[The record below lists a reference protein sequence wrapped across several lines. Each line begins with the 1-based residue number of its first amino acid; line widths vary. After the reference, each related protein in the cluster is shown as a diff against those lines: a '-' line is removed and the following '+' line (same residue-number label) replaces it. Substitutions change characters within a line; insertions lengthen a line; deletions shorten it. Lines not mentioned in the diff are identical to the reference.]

1 MSASKPTFFA
11 LPIRSF
17 IASAVAFG
25 GTVCAT
31 LLLAATFVLG
41 TAAAQEK
48 TKVGFVYVG
57 PIGDHGWTHAHDVG
71 RRALEEEF
79 GSGVETTFL
88 ESVPEGADAEGAIRR
103 LANEGH
109 DVIFTTSFGYMN
121 PTLKVAREFP
131 DIRFEHATGYKRS
144 DNVSTYSI
152 RFYEGRYIQGVIAG
166 HMTQSNAIG
175 YVAAF
180 PIPEVMRGINA
191 FLLGARSVNPEVT
204 LHLVWVNTWFDP
216 GKERDAAQSLIDRG
230 ADIIAQH
237 TDSAAPLQVAS
248 ENGVFAFG
256 QASDMRAF
264 APRAQLSASVNSW
277 GPYYVARVQA
287 AKDGSWESQDT
298 WGGLK
303 SGMLTMA
310 EYANM
315 PDEVKAAA
323 RAAEQGIR
331 DGSVAIWKGPLVDT
345 DGTEHLAAGL
355 ELSDQALLGMA
366 WALEGV
372 QGAP

>member
-1 MSASKPTFFA
+1 MS
-11 LPIRSF
+11 
-17 IASAVAFG
+17 IAKKLLSISSAV
-25 GTVCAT
+25 CAVS
-31 LLLAATFVLG
+31 LLLASPLLNQ
-41 TAAAQEK
+41 AAAQEK
-48 TKVGFVYVG
+48 TKVGFIYVG

-79 GSGVETTFL
+79 GSAVETTFL

-103 LANEGH
+103 LASEGH
-109 DVIFTTSFGYMN
+109 KIIFTTSFGYMN
-121 PTLKVAREFP
+121 STLRVAGQFP
-131 DIRFEHATGYKRS
+131 DIKFEHATGYKRS

-166 HMTQSNAIG
+166 HMTESNTIG

-191 FLLGARSVNPEVT
+191 FLLGAKSVNPDVT
-204 LHLVWVNTWFDP
+204 LQLVWVNTWFDP
-216 GKERDAAQSLIDRG
+216 GKERNAAQSLIDRG

-248 ENGVFAFG
+248 ENGAFAFG
-256 QASDMRAF
+256 QASDMHVF
-264 APRAQLSASVNSW
+264 APRAQLSASVNTW
-277 GPYYVARVQA
+277 GPYYVERVRA
-287 AKDGSWESQDT
+287 VMDGTWQSQDT

-303 SGMLTMA
+303 SQMLSMA
-310 EYANM
+310 KYDNM
-315 PDEVKAAA
+315 PEEVKAAA
-323 RAAEQGIR
+323 RATEAGVR
-331 DGSVAIWKGPLVDT
+331 DGTIKIWQGPLVDT
-345 DGTEHLAAGL
+345 NGDQQLAAGL
-355 ELSDQALLGMA
+355 ELSDEALLSMS